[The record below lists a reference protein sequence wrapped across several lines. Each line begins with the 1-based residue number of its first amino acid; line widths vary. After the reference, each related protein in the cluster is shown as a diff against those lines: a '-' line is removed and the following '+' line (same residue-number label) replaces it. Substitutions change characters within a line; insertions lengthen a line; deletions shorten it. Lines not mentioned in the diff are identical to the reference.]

1 MRFQF
6 NQNKARYE
14 TKELNQAQAPY
25 QANPEKLPLKLLCAP
40 FHGAILKS
48 QA

>member
-14 TKELNQAQAPY
+14 TKELNQAPY
-25 QANPEKLPLKLLCAP
+25 QANPEKIPLKLLCAP